1 MSKNTNSTKM
11 QSRRAPDLPVDDRER
26 LGKLL
31 IGLEPRLTAVA
42 LRFTRDPESARDV
55 VQNAYEKAIRHG
67 RRFRGES
74 RVSTWLHRIVANEAL
89 MWLRSQR
96 RRHAVQTD
104 NIDLETGA
112 IPDPRPATDA
122 ELDRRRALFGLR
134 LAITRLRREE
144 REVVMDCSLGGW
156 SYAEYGAK
164 TGTHRDAV
172 KSRAFRARQRLAAML
187 ES

>member
-1 MSKNTNSTKM
+1 MSKNTNNTEM
-11 QSRRAPDLPVDDRER
+11 QSKRAPDLPIDDREL

-55 VQNAYEKAIRHG
+55 VQNAYEKVIRHG

-104 NIDLETGA
+104 SFDLAAEA
-112 IPDPRPATDA
+112 ITDPRPETDS
-122 ELDRRRALFGLR
+122 ELDRRRALFGLG
-134 LAITRLRREE
+134 LAIDRLRREE
-144 REVVMDCSLGGW
+144 RDVVTKCSLGGW